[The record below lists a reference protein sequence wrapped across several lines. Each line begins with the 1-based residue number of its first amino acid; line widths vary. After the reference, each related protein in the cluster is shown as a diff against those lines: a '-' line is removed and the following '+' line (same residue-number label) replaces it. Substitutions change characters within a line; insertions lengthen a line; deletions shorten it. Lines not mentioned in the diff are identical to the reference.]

1 MTTSSITKS
10 TLNQFNP
17 LRHPVKFV
25 LTLLTIF
32 VIYTVWLATH
42 LDIGKEPQEADV
54 IIVPGGELMRDI
66 KGAQLLKEGYSRSNK
81 MISSPLNEYYQ
92 GKPLID
98 HLTET
103 AGLSP
108 DQIVPEFDATSTWTN
123 ATTTVKLMEENN
135 WQSAIVLTT
144 DYHTRR
150 TRLAYERAA
159 RGKNLTF
166 YYVSAYYTNDQGNP
180 ISYLKT
186 PYRWKIIWSEIY
198 KSYGYY
204 LGLYHL
210 IDL

>member
-1 MTTSSITKS
+1 MTTSSTTNS

-54 IIVPGGELMRDI
+54 IIVPGGELIRD
-66 KGAQLLKEGYSRSNK
+66 LKAIELFHKGYSLSGK
-81 MISSPLNEYYQ
+81 FIHSPLEKSSVLFKLLQENGIRE
-92 GKPLID
+92 
-98 HLTET
+98 
-103 AGLSP
+103 
-108 DQIVPEFDATSTWTN
+108 DQITLEPEATSTWTN
-123 ATTTVKLMEENN
+123 ATKSIEIMEKNN
-135 WQSAIVLTT
+135 WESALIVTT
-144 DYHTRR
+144 DYHSRR
-150 TRLAYERAA
+150 TRLSYERAA
-159 RGKNLTF
+159 KGKKLNF
-166 YYVSAYYTNDQGNP
+166 IYVSAHFKDSDGSE
-180 ISYLKT
+180 ISYLNS

-204 LGLYHL
+204 LGLYHW